1 VEEMMGQVAAGV
13 FVGSYIGFWL
23 SLGLMVLFHT
33 LKRPGRVGA
42 RLLNWVS
49 AGFFVGWALPLM
61 LLVITPRVEALL
73 RGN

>member
-1 VEEMMGQVAAGV
+1 MGQVAAGV

-33 LKRPGRVGA
+33 LKERPGRVEA

-73 RGN
+73 GGN